1 MRILKQKIAQALEYE
16 KIQRLAR
23 LRALRRTASLNT
35 PSSTQS
41 SRQLRNKPP
50 KSLSEASQCPVEKK
64 KRARGNNVM
73 KNYARAM
80 VNFSL
85 AALAEPYI
93 GRFNERNERME
104 SERFRELLLE
114 EKKNVNCIK
123 SLRDLLL
130 IMEDDDK
137 ERGIFKRLFQ
147 ELCKIFMKFFS
158 VNWIYNSKIVDKVKY
173 LKYRGKI
180 TRRIQ
185 DPMYFTYLESFV
197 NKKKSSRKNSDN

>member
-1 MRILKQKIAQALEYE
+1 MRILKQKIAKALEYD
-16 KIQRLAR
+16 KLQRLAR
-23 LRALRRTASLNT
+23 LRALRRNASLNT

-41 SRQLRNKPP
+41 SRQLRIKPR

-64 KRARGNNVM
+64 KRAKGNNVM

-80 VNFSL
+80 VNFGLSP
-85 AALAEPYI
+85 LAEPYI
-93 GRFNERNERME
+93 ERYNERSEKMESGRFRDI
-104 SERFRELLLE
+104 LLG

-130 IMEDDDK
+130 IMENDN
-137 ERGIFKRLFQ
+137 EEMGVFKRLFQ

-158 VNWIYNSKIVDKVKY
+158 VNWIYNSKIMDKLKY

-185 DPMYFTYLESFV
+185 NPLKFTYLESFV
-197 NKKKSSRKNSDN
+197 EKKKSSRRGSPN